1 MITRANLNCVNKYW
15 FNKSTPKFAC
25 KENVYANTGRS
36 SRPEVFC
43 RKGVLRNF
51 AKFTGKHLHLSLLFK
66 LYWKWDSSTAVF
78 LWIFSEIS
86 KNTFFYRT
94 PLLAV
99 SGQDLVILPLKGWLQ
114 LQIFLFIIR
123 ILKFLEKTLLECSFY
138 VLYYSP
144 QGIGR
149 GH

>member
-1 MITRANLNCVNKYW
+1 M
-15 FNKSTPKFAC
+15 
-25 KENVYANTGRS
+25 
-36 SRPEVFC
+36 
-43 RKGVLRNF
+43 
-51 AKFTGKHLHLSLLFK
+51 FTLIQAEAVVRRCSVEK
-66 LYWKWDSSTAVF
+66 VF
-78 LWIFSEIS
+78 LEILQNSQENISTWVSFLNFIENETLAQRFSCEFS

-114 LQIFLFIIR
+114 LQIFLFIVR

-144 QGIGR
+144 QEIGR